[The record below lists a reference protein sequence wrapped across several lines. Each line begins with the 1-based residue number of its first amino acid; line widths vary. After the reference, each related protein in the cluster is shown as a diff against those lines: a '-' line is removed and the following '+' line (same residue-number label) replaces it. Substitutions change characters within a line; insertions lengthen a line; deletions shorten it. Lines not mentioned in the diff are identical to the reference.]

1 MLKIWIGLIL
11 RIVKLS
17 KRVVSLS
24 INVVFVKSTTQ
35 DVALILLTLMYV
47 N

>member
-11 RIVKLS
+11 RIFKLS